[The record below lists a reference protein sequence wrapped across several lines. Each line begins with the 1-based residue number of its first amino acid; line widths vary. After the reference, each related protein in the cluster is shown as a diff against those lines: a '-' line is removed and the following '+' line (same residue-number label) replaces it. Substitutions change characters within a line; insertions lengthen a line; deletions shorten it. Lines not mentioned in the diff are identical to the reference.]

1 MLIHVTL
8 MGGLWPFGGGD
19 RDQPK
24 REDTIAG
31 LEARE
36 LELNMEP
43 TTPDGAA
50 LAREQYRLFLEL
62 SAGHPE
68 LRAEAMRR
76 LADLS
81 LQAGEDEQFGD
92 LAVAESAFYRDAIE
106 LYIALLADDPAEADV
121 ILYQLGRAYDTIGET
136 ESALATLD
144 RMVQSYPASGYFGEA
159 QFRRGEI
166 LFVAKRYAEAEA
178 AYAAVIG
185 VGSQSSFYEP
195 ALYKHG
201 WSLFK
206 QSEHERSLDSFI
218 EVLDRRLAGNEV
230 DQRLAEMT
238 KPERELVD
246 DTFRVLGI
254 TFSYMDGAESVDP
267 LLDRHGEI
275 TYADLLYGG
284 LGDLYID
291 KERYIDA
298 AKTYSAF
305 VARHPTHS
313 RSPELQSR
321 VIDAYT
327 LGKFPSL
334 VLEAKRDFVELY
346 GLDTAYWMER
356 RPDAHP
362 VVVAQLKQH
371 LTDLAGYD
379 HSRAQ
384 TDGDSEAYELAA
396 GWYRRY
402 LAYFPEDPD
411 SGQRSF
417 LLAEIYLELERFGEA
432 TDQYLDA
439 AYGYGPHDKAAE
451 AAYAAVLSGRKHQ
464 AQLDGDALTAWRARM
479 IDESLHFADSFPAH
493 EQAAPVRTKVAEELF
508 AAGEL
513 DRAVQVAGLV
523 VTAQPPAT
531 MELERTAW
539 TVIAH
544 AQFDLARYVEAEQA
558 YRRLQLLPLADDT
571 QPGEL
576 EERIAAS
583 VYRQAEQAQTAGE
596 MDAAVEQFLRVA
608 DAAPGAAIVPTA
620 VYDAAALLIT
630 NEQWPRAVAVLERFR
645 AEFPAHE
652 FQDDVTQKLA
662 VARVAAGQPVRAAG
676 EFERVATLA
685 SVDSELHREALWRA
699 AELYEA
705 ESRRVDEIRVLAE
718 IVQRFPNPLAES
730 IEARQRLADL
740 AGEAGDLAGRS
751 GWLESIIDA
760 DASAGA
766 QRSDRS
772 QTLAAR
778 AALELAEPV
787 RDAYYA
793 VALSIPLKDSLKL
806 KKSRMELALAAY
818 GRAADYGVA
827 EVATTAAFEIAELYY
842 RLSRDLMDSER
853 PAELNAEELEQYE
866 ILLEEQAFPF
876 EEQAIDLFAANVS
889 RTAQDVYDEAIRKS
903 FARLAELMPARYAKS
918 ERSENFVTKFN

>member
-81 LQAGEDEQFGD
+81 LQAGEDEQFGE

-144 RMVQSYPASGYFGEA
+144 RMVRSYPASGYFGEA

-185 VGSQSSFYEP
+185 LGSQSSFYEP

-206 QSEHERSLDSFI
+206 QSEHARSLDSFI
-218 EVLDRRLAGNEV
+218 GVLDRRLGGGDVN
-230 DQRLAEMT
+230 QRLAGMT
-238 KPERELVD
+238 RPERELVD

-254 TFSYMDGAESVDP
+254 TFSYMDGAQSVDE

-275 TYADLLYGG
+275 AYADLLYGG

-305 VARHPTHS
+305 VARHPTHR

-334 VLEAKRDFVELY
+334 VLEAKRDFVQLY

-371 LTDLAGYD
+371 LTDLASYD
-379 HSRAQ
+379 HARAQ
-384 TDGDSEAYELAA
+384 ADGDSEVYELAA

-417 LLAEIYLELERFGEA
+417 LLAEIYFELERFGAA

-439 AYGYGPHDKAAE
+439 AYGYGQHDKAAE

-464 AQLDGDALTAWRARM
+464 AQLDGDALIAWRAR
-479 IDESLHFADSFPAH
+479 
-493 EQAAPVRTKVAEELF
+493 V
-508 AAGEL
+508 

-539 TVIAH
+539 TVMAH
-544 AQFDLARYVEAEQA
+544 AQFDLARYAEAEQA

-608 DAAPGAAIVPTA
+608 DAAPGADIVPTA

-652 FQDDVTQKLA
+652 FQADVTQKLA

-685 SVDSELHREALWRA
+685 SVDPEVHREALWRA

-705 ESRRVDEIRVLAE
+705 ESRPADETRVLAE

-740 AGEAGDLAGRS
+740 AGEAGALANRS
-751 GWLESIIDA
+751 DWLESIIDA

-827 EVATTAAFEIAELYY
+827 EVATTAAFEIAELYF
-842 RLSRDLMDSER
+842 RLSRALMESER

-876 EEQAIDLFAANVS
+876 EEQAIDLFAANAS
-889 RTAQDVYDEAIRKS
+889 RAAQGVYDEAIRKS
-903 FARLAELMPARYAKS
+903 FARLADLMPARYAKS